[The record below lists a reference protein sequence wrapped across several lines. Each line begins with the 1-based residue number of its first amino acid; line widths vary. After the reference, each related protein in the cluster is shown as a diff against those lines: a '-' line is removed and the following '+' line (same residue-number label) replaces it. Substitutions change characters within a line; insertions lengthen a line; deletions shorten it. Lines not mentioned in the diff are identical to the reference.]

1 MLTAAQNFTFGP
13 ETAILISATISGK
26 IRCVKFCGAVS
37 RVSTTARAS
46 ENSNPIAKNTRFH
59 ASARARPGL
68 FRLSKILCR
77 GQHFLAQQRAHQR
90 IQTQSL
96 HTLDFMQ
103 VRVRGLGSHA
113 RHATPRGGAAPP
125 RRGAGDGDGLLADG
139 RTPVECRAHRV
150 LFERRQRHAAR
161 VETVGRGAPVG
172 TGVAL
177 RPPFTPRKIAA
188 KSSSDRAAAPPAERN
203 P

>member
-1 MLTAAQNFTFGP
+1 MCGAIGFEFSDARAVELKCAELLRLELYRCFTLAACGAARTGP
-13 ETAILISATISGK
+13 ETAILFSVPISYQ

-77 GQHFLAQQRAHQR
+77 GQHILAQQRAHQR

-96 HTLDFMQ
+96 KTLDFMQ
-103 VRVRGLGSHA
+103 VRVRGLVYFASVKFC
-113 RHATPRGGAAPP
+113 AAVS
-125 RRGAGDGDGLLADG
+125 
-139 RTPVECRAHRV
+139 T
-150 LFERRQRHAAR
+150 F
-161 VETVGRGAPVG
+161 
-172 TGVAL
+172 
-177 RPPFTPRKIAA
+177 
-188 KSSSDRAAAPPAERN
+188 
-203 P
+203 

>member
-1 MLTAAQNFTFGP
+1 MYCMVECHAFYGRWVGGFMRPLNRPHTGP
-13 ETAILISATISGK
+13 ETAILISVTISGK

-103 VRVRGLGSHA
+103 VRVRGLGSHTRRA
-113 RHATPRGGAAPP
+113 RNRPSKGHPAPN
-125 RRGAGDGDGLLADG
+125 RR
-139 RTPVECRAHRV
+139 RW
-150 LFERRQRHAAR
+150 
-161 VETVGRGAPVG
+161 
-172 TGVAL
+172 
-177 RPPFTPRKIAA
+177 
-188 KSSSDRAAAPPAERN
+188 
-203 P
+203 